1 MLSEDI
7 GRVTDELREGT
18 AKTVDTLNWGFSEV
32 LISLGQMNIE
42 LGELVRLTR
51 APSQTWACEQFEIA
65 RDEFRR
71 KLYPEA
77 LQSGT
82 RAIEGL
88 GSNPGIKT
96 EFRFHFLV
104 GTIRLGS
111 YANSSPD
118 VVNPQIAEQAFLA
131 AARYAQADYPA
142 DAGQALICAGRAA
155 VVEGAIDRAVDHFRK
170 GLTFVPMHAE
180 GMYQLGRALFSKEM
194 FNEAADRLADAIL
207 LNVEHAL
214 HASGDPDVIVKRG
227 FLNGV
232 LQQAQGRYQARY
244 RQITERFQ
252 RGEQVLGGFS
262 FGGVHADALQLK
274 GFAESQKTLKAA
286 EARASTN
293 TLIGYSSATNQLV
306 EGFRFFPICFGD
318 YKTQFIRH
326 HREEL
331 LRHTQPGNIRNES
344 FAAHWML
351 AGVLSAIVIMI
362 VYANFYYQAPNY
374 PLGFF
379 DGIWFFF
386 GPSICGGA
394 GVAAAVALIEYVY
407 RGAIR
412 SSNTAARGAYS
423 IWKNSMENEMATIQG
438 MDVPKECEPP
448 SLADVAQERAPA
460 DVPVARARGGA

>member
-71 KLYPEA
+71 QLYPEA
-77 LQSGT
+77 LQSAT

-214 HASGDPDVIVKRG
+214 HASGDPDFILKSD

-252 RGEQVLGGFS
+252 RGEQVLEGLS
-262 FGGVHADALQLK
+262 SRGVHAGDLRLK
-274 GFAESQKTLKAA
+274 GRAEIQRAPKSA

-293 TLIGYSSATNQLV
+293 TLMGYSSATSQLL
-306 EGFRFFPICFGD
+306 EGFQLFPTYFGD
-318 YKTQFIRH
+318 YKTRVIRH
-326 HREEL
+326 HEEL
-331 LRHTQPGNIRNES
+331 LRLTQPERNEKES
-344 FAAHWML
+344 VRNLWV
-351 AGVLSAIVIMI
+351 GVGIVSAIIIFVIRI
-362 VYANFYYQAPNY
+362 IYDVRVPNNI
-374 PLGFF
+374 PFF
-379 DGIWFFF
+379 DQFLIIF
-386 GPSICGGA
+386 GPSIFGGA
-394 GVAAAVALIEYVY
+394 GIAAAVALIEYLYAAHV
-407 RGAIR
+407 R
-412 SSNTAARGAYS
+412 SMNASARSAHNS
-423 IWKNSMENEMATIQG
+423 WKSSLEKEMATIRSANL
-438 MDVPKECEPP
+438 PTECEGP
-448 SLADVAQERAPA
+448 SLADVAQ
-460 DVPVARARGGA
+460 